1 MRYLLYIL
9 GLAGMVVLAD
19 VAYVKF
25 GLYKTDIHTCNAEL
39 LYEIDSLKNTADV
52 LYFGESSNFTAADND
67 SSKHSI
73 SELLAE
79 MHPELNIK
87 GISKGA
93 IHASTFKALI
103 KRIDDQSKVK
113 TVIVTMN
120 LRSFGINW
128 IQSDLETNLSRAEIL
143 YSTYPPV
150 LKKFL
155 LTFKAYD
162 NTPLFKR
169 KEIIK
174 SHYKNDKFKLARQNF
189 SSVHEWDKTMYD
201 KGVPDASGNKDPGKT
216 DVACHFIKNYAFVID
231 EHNPRVKDFDAIV
244 RLCQEKNLALIF
256 HLLPENHE
264 RAVELCGADLDEL
277 MEKNVEFLKNRYQN
291 RAMFISN
298 YDLLPDSVFIDR
310 QWPTEHYTFTGRYSV
325 ARRISESIALKPKAN
340 HL

>member
-1 MRYLLYIL
+1 MRYILYIL
-9 GLAGMVVLAD
+9 SIAGIVFLANT
-19 VAYVKF
+19 AYVEF
-25 GLYKTDIHTCNAEL
+25 GLYKDDIKTCHAEL
-39 LYEIDSLKNTADV
+39 LYQLDSLKHSADV
-52 LYFGESSNFTAADND
+52 LYLGESSNFTAAEHD
-67 SSKHSI
+67 SSTHSI

-79 MHPELNIK
+79 MHPGLNIR

-103 KRIDDQSKVK
+103 NRIDDQSTVK

-128 IQSDLETNLSRAEIL
+128 IESELETNLSRAEIL

-150 LKKFL
+150 VKKFL

-174 SHYKNDKFKLARQNF
+174 SHYKGDKFKLPHQHF
-189 SSVHEWDKTMYD
+189 SSVYEWDKEMYD
-201 KGVPDASGNKDPGKT
+201 KGIPDANGTKDPEKT
-216 DVACHFIKNYAFVID
+216 NVACHFIKNYAFVID
-231 EHNPRVKDFDAIV
+231 ENNPRIKDFDAIV
-244 RLCQEKNLALIF
+244 SLCKERNLNLIF
-256 HLLPENHE
+256 HILPENHE
-264 RAVELCGADLDEL
+264 RAAELCGSDLDEL
-277 MEKNVEFLKNRYQN
+277 MKQNVSFLKNRY
-291 RAMFISN
+291 RKASVFISN

-310 QWPTEHYTFTGRYSV
+310 EWPTEHYSFTGRYSV
-325 ARRISESIALKPKAN
+325 ARRISESLVLKPKA